1 MAGCCCSC
9 CIHSKVWAPWE
20 MPAGGCRAVQPVLKS
35 NSRDSW
41 WAGSQICAQPGLKG
55 HFGCSLS
62 CCTKTHVN
70 HLIHIV
76 QADLQCSV
84 RDTTGTRLG
93 HTKLTQVLGS
103 SHYTVSNYFMFK
115 EALGT
120 VWENTLAAWQ
130 HEQNCRAL
138 QGVGD
143 SGQLLLSLSGVI
155 VQIDVHVLV
164 K

>member
-1 MAGCCCSC
+1 
-9 CIHSKVWAPWE
+9 
-20 MPAGGCRAVQPVLKS
+20 MPAGGCRAVKPGLKS
-35 NSRDSW
+35 SSRDGW
-41 WAGSQICAQPGLKG
+41 WAGSQIWAQTGLKG
-55 HFGCSLS
+55 HFRYSLL
-62 CCTKTHVN
+62 CCTKTDVN
-70 HLIHIV
+70 HLIHIA

-84 RDTTGTRLG
+84 RDTSGTKLG

-103 SHYTVSNYFMFK
+103 SHYTVSNYFVFK

-120 VWENTLAAWQ
+120 VWESTLAVWQ

-138 QGVGD
+138 QRAGD

-155 VQIDVHVLV
+155 VQTDVHVLV